1 MNLTI
6 FPNGGEVIQDKVG
19 KLNLIWEGTPAEVNA
34 LQWFGTEGWIEY
46 ISSPTEKITE
56 LPQWANNA
64 LIAYE
69 KNIETL
75 EGAA

>member
-1 MNLTI
+1 MNISI
-6 FPNGGEVIQDKVG
+6 FPNNGEVIKN
-19 KLNLIWEGTPAEVNA
+19 KIAYTNLVWEGTPDNINA
-34 LQWFGTEGWIEY
+34 LQWFGTEGWVEY

-69 KNIETL
+69 KNKEAL
-75 EGAA
+75 EAK